1 MSFKNKVM
9 VITGGGNGIGRE
21 VVLKL
26 LKMGAKVVALDISEE
41 NLLKTQTLAN
51 EISKD
56 FSYFVLDI
64 TKKEQIEELPQ
75 KILNKHNKIDAIL
88 NIAGIIQPFVKINE
102 LNYESI
108 EKVMQVN
115 FYGTLYMIKTF
126 LPHLLSN
133 NEKTYISN
141 VSSMGGFLPVPGQ
154 SVYGASKAAVKLLT
168 EALYAELKNTNV
180 KVSIVFPGAIAT
192 NIAKNSGIEI
202 LASAKENKFK
212 QLSPV
217 KAAEQILKGI
227 EKEKFRILVGKDA
240 KFMDFLYRLSPKRA
254 VLLILSKMKSLLK

>member
-9 VITGGGNGIGRE
+9 VVTGGGNGIGRE

-26 LKMGAKVVALDISEE
+26 LKEGAKVVALDISEE
-41 NLLKTQTLAN
+41 NLLNTKKLAN
-51 EISKD
+51 EMSND
-56 FSYFVLDI
+56 FSYFVIDI

-75 KILNKHNKIDAIL
+75 KILNKYSKIDGVL
-88 NIAGIIQPFVKINE
+88 NIAGIIQPFVKVNE
-102 LNYESI
+102 LNYASI

-126 LPHLLSN
+126 LPYLLN
-133 NEKTYISN
+133 NKETSYISN

-168 EALYAELKNTNV
+168 EALYAELKNSNV

-202 LASAKENKFK
+202 HADGKNNKFK
-212 QLSPV
+212 QLSAV

-227 EKEKFRILVGKDA
+227 QKEKFRILVGKDA
-240 KFMDFLYRLSPKRA
+240 KIMDFLYRLNPKRA

>member
-1 MSFKNKVM
+1 MSFNNKVM
-9 VITGGGNGIGRE
+9 LITGGGNGIGRE

-26 LKMGAKVVALDISEE
+26 LKEGAKVIALDISEE
-41 NLLKTQTLAN
+41 NLIVTKNLAN
-51 EISKD
+51 EISNE
-56 FSYFVLDI
+56 FSYFVIDI

-75 KILNKHNKIDAIL
+75 KIINKYDKIDGVL
-88 NIAGIIQPFVKINE
+88 NVAGIIQPFVKVNE

-126 LPHLLSN
+126 LPYLLN
-133 NEKTYISN
+133 NKETSYISN

-168 EALYAELKNTNV
+168 EALYAELKNSNV
-180 KVSIVFPGAIAT
+180 RVSIVFPGAIAT

-202 LASAKENKFK
+202 HTDVKASKFK
-212 QLSPV
+212 QLSAI
-217 KAAEQILKGI
+217 KAAEKILKGI
-227 EKEKFRILVGKDA
+227 KKEKFRILVGKDA
-240 KFMDFLYRLSPKRA
+240 KIMDILYRLNPKRA
-254 VLLILSKMKSLLK
+254 VHIILSKMKSLLK